1 MPIEI
6 RELVIKAIIDETTG
20 ESPLPAPPAGSGDAS
35 EELVNLCVSKVL
47 ELLRD
52 KMDR

>member
-6 RELVIKAIIDETTG
+6 RELVIKAVIDETGGDSDVPVTPATG
-20 ESPLPAPPAGSGDAS
+20 GDAS

-47 ELLRD
+47 EIMRE